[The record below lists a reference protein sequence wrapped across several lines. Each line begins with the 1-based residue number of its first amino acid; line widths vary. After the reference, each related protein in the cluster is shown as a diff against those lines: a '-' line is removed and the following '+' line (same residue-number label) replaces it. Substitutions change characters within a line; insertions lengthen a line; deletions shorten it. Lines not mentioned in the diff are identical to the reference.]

1 MARHN
6 DAVYVSDMAKAVDKI
21 LHRLHGVTL
30 AAFEADDLLADATIR
45 QLEIVGEAAAHVSDA
60 FRESHPTIDW
70 RGMKDLRNV
79 LIHGYAEVNLRQ
91 VWGITQ
97 REIPMLAQYLTTLLQ
112 ESSNKTE
119 TEDGREPG

>member
-6 DAVYVSDMAKAVDKI
+6 DAVYVRDMAKAVDKI

-60 FRESHPTIDW
+60 FR
-70 RGMKDLRNV
+70 
-79 LIHGYAEVNLRQ
+79 
-91 VWGITQ
+91 
-97 REIPMLAQYLTTLLQ
+97 
-112 ESSNKTE
+112 
-119 TEDGREPG
+119 